1 MGWEISKDETMI
13 KRRLGKDGPVITGVG
28 YGSMSFGAAYGPT
41 TAENSVA
48 ILDAMRDLGLDHFDT
63 AFIYAGGEAETIFG
77 RYCAQSA
84 QARDFFTV
92 ATKGGIFRG
101 DPAANDGYPNNNS
114 RAFLTEQLDTSL
126 RRLQRDSVD
135 LYYLH
140 RWDQRWPIEEVMQ
153 TLVGFKQAGKIRAI
167 GLSEVAPSTLRRAA
181 RVHPIAAVQSEY
193 SLWTRQP
200 ELGMLQACAELDTA
214 FVAFSPVGRGMLT
227 DRPVAVGDD
236 LSGWFID
243 GNPRFV
249 EPNLSANLAWTDR
262 FRALAGDMGVPAA
275 ALALAWVL
283 AKGPHTVAIPGT
295 RSVSHLA
302 EAAQGAALMLSPE
315 QIAVIET
322 VLPVGF
328 AHGDR
333 YSDRQWRGQERY
345 C

>member
-1 MGWEISKDETMI
+1 M
-13 KRRLGKDGPVITGVG
+13 
-28 YGSMSFGAAYGPT
+28 
-41 TAENSVA
+41 
-48 ILDAMRDLGLDHFDT
+48 
-63 AFIYAGGEAETIFG
+63 
-77 RYCAQSA
+77 
-84 QARDFFTV
+84 
-92 ATKGGIFRG
+92 
-101 DPAANDGYPNNNS
+101 
-114 RAFLTEQLDTSL
+114 
-126 RRLQRDSVD
+126 
-135 LYYLH
+135 
-140 RWDQRWPIEEVMQ
+140 
-153 TLVGFKQAGKIRAI
+153 
-167 GLSEVAPSTLRRAA
+167 LS
-181 RVHPIAAVQSEY
+181 
-193 SLWTRQP
+193 
-200 ELGMLQACAELDTA
+200 
-214 FVAFSPVGRGMLT
+214 

-302 EAAQGAALMLSPE
+302 EAAQGAALVLSPE
-315 QIAVIET
+315 QIAAIET